1 MLKVRKAALIQSD
14 TGPSAGTVLFAD
26 AAFNTN

>member
-1 MLKVRKAALIQSD
+1 MLKAANAAPFRGD